1 MEYMIAGKILLD
13 LSNLYSL
20 TRYQKN
26 ENIL

>member
-13 LSNLYSL
+13 LSNLFSL
-20 TRYQKN
+20 NRYQKN